1 MTEIETETKPAARP
15 EDRARHQLYL
25 KIAFLAV
32 LVLGSLIPLTMVR
45 GLVLER
51 LGLSQAVKQEVSAT
65 WGLDQRVV
73 GPILMVPFE
82 EKRIVQVP
90 NPDKDSRERFV
101 EKVVFDDRQFYLL
114 PEALEITAEATSSI
128 RRRGIYEVP
137 LYTLRSHFSGRF
149 AGPDLEALGIGPE
162 DRVLWDKARIEVYVS
177 DLSGS
182 LNAIALDWAG
192 DEIPFR
198 LDSTEVAG
206 SSRIV
211 APLAALAEARAWPAS
226 FGFKVDLNGSGSFGV
241 LPVGKSTRMTLTS
254 SWPHPGFAG
263 SVLPAASEITPEGF
277 TADWEVSH
285 FARQLPQQWR
295 GDRTEVHTVV
305 QQSYGKGLITRL
317 VEPVDH
323 YLKTERSVKY
333 GVLFVVLVCAVIFAF
348 EVMAGGRVH
357 FIQYGMIAAVL
368 CIFFLLLLSLSEIL
382 GFAAAYGIAAVMAL
396 LLIALYVTKA
406 AGGWRR
412 GGSVA
417 LLLTGIYGYLYITL
431 ESEDHALLLGSFLLF
446 GALAAVMFATRN
458 LDWYALGAAVQRRAS
473 ISHSGRSDQA

>member
-1 MTEIETETKPAARP
+1 MTETTTQPGDKPENHGRL
-15 EDRARHQLYL
+15 QIYF
-25 KIAFLAV
+25 KTGFLFL
-32 LVLGSLIPLTMVR
+32 LVLGSLIPLEMVR
-45 GLVLER
+45 SLVLER
-51 LGLSQAVKQEVSAT
+51 QGLSDAVKQEVSAT
-65 WGLDQRVV
+65 WGQDQRIV

-90 NPDKDSRERFV
+90 NPDKDATQPFV
-101 EKVVFDDRQFYLL
+101 DKVVFDQRRFYLL
-114 PEALEITAEATSSI
+114 PEALEITADAASSV

-137 LYTLRSHFSGRF
+137 LYTLRSRFSGSF
-149 AGPDLEALGIGPE
+149 AGPDPEALGIGPD
-162 DRVLWDKARIEVYVS
+162 DRVLWDKARIEVYVA

-182 LNAIALDWAG
+182 LNAISLDWAG
-192 DEIPFR
+192 RQVPFR

-211 APLAALAEARAWPAS
+211 APLAALAEARRWPADFS
-226 FGFKVDLNGSGSFGV
+226 FEVDLNGSGSFGV
-241 LPVGKSTRMTLTS
+241 LPVGKTTRMTLTS
-254 SWPHPGFAG
+254 SWPHPGFTG

-295 GDRTEVHTVV
+295 SDLIEVHGVV
-305 QQSYGKGLITRL
+305 QQSYAKGLVTRL
-317 VEPVDH
+317 IEPVDH
-323 YLKTERSVKY
+323 YLKAERSVKH

-357 FIQYGMIAAVL
+357 FIQYGLIAAVL
-368 CIFFLLLLSLSEIL
+368 CIFFLLLLSLSEVL
-382 GFAAAYGIAAVMAL
+382 GFTAAYATAAVLSLA
-396 LLIALYVTKA
+396 LIALYVTKA
-406 AGGWRR
+406 AGGRRR
-412 GGSVA
+412 GGGVA

-458 LDWYALGAAVQRRAS
+458 LDWYALGGAVQRRAS
-473 ISHSGRSDQA
+473 TSQAGRSDQA

>member
-1 MTEIETETKPAARP
+1 MTETQPAARP
-15 EDRARHQLYL
+15 EDRARYQLYL

-32 LVLGSLIPLTMVR
+32 LVLGSLIPLMMVR
-45 GLVLER
+45 GLVQER
-51 LGLSQAVKQEVSAT
+51 FGLSEAVKQEVSAT
-65 WGLDQRVV
+65 WGRDQRIV
-73 GPILMVPFE
+73 GPILVVPFQ
-82 EKRIVQVP
+82 EKRIVQVA
-90 NPDKDSRERFV
+90 NPDKEAEAPFV
-101 EKVVFDDRQFYLL
+101 DKVIFKDHQFYLL
-114 PEALEITAEATSSI
+114 PEALEVVAEATAST

-137 LYTLRSHFSGRF
+137 LFTLRSRFSGRF
-149 AGPDLEALGIGPE
+149 AGPDLEGLGIGPG
-162 DRVLWDKARIEVYVS
+162 DRVLWDKARIEVYVA

-192 DEIPFR
+192 GEIPFR
-198 LDSTEVAG
+198 LDTTDFAG
-206 SSRIV
+206 MSRII
-211 APLAALAEARAWPAS
+211 APLASLAEARAWPAS
-226 FGFKVDLNGSGSFGV
+226 FGFEIDLNGSGSFGV
-241 LPVGKSTRMTLTS
+241 LPVGKSTRLTLTS
-254 SWPHPGFAG
+254 SWPHPGFTG

-295 GDRTEVHTVV
+295 SDRVELHGVV
-305 QQSYGKGLITRL
+305 QQAYGKGLITRMI
-317 VEPVDH
+317 EPVDH

-357 FIQYGMIAAVL
+357 FVQYGLIAAVL

-382 GFAAAYGIAAVMAL
+382 GFAAAYGIAAALAL

-406 AGGWRR
+406 AGGWKR

-417 LLLTGIYGYLYITL
+417 LLLTGIYAYLYITL

-446 GALAAVMFATRN
+446 GTLAAVMFATRN
-458 LDWYALGAAVQRRAS
+458 LDWYALGTTVQRRAS
-473 ISHSGRSDQA
+473 IGQSGKSEPA